1 MRSLLAAVLVVDAI
15 LLAVLE
21 LFFLPLRADGTL
33 LPALGAFPVPVSL
46 VVAAITT
53 PVLVLAGRALV
64 GPPFAGVV
72 LAVWAGAAIA
82 FAMFGPGGDR
92 VFVGDWRGLLLLA
105 VGALPGAFAVGGSL
119 RTGREAKVGG

>member
-1 MRSLLAAVLVVDAI
+1 MRSLMAAVLVVDAV

-33 LPALGAFPVPVSL
+33 LPALGSFPVPLSL
-46 VVAAITT
+46 LVAAITT
-53 PVLVLAGRALV
+53 PMLVLAGRALV

-72 LAVWAGAAIA
+72 LAVWAFTAIA

-92 VFVGDWRGLLLLA
+92 VFVEDWRGLLLLA

-119 RTGREAKVGG
+119 RAGQEAKLRG